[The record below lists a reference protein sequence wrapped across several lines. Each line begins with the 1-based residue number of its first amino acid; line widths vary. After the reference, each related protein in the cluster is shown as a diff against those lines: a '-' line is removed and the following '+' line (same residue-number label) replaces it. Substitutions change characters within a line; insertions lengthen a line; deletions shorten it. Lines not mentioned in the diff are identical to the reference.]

1 MRVHDDFPYSSDD
14 PSLEPFD
21 DNSSGLSLTSQQLS
35 DLKATL
41 RLVVGSTLNGRDAY
55 IQRLRL
61 VQSIQGLVNPDAI
74 TIGENETIRDQL
86 RYFFLGMLFETPD
99 VLQRGLVRAE
109 KASSK
114 VYGFV
119 SKLLSPISNSWIFSP
134 VKDRYDV
141 AAERGEKIVDRLI
154 MKGRIEEQNSRLITQ
169 QKALD
174 DLVNDILEYVIL
186 RTEVLQIVQE
196 GGVGVATDVLDV
208 YREQSAS
215 VDTVLEQRLKSFFH
229 RIPPK
234 QPGTP
239 PSKPAEGG

>member
-1 MRVHDDFPYSSDD
+1 MPAHDDFPYSSDD
-14 PSLEPFD
+14 RNLQSFD
-21 DNSSGLSLTSQQLS
+21 DNSSVLSLTSQQLS

-55 IQRLRL
+55 TQRLRL
-61 VQSIQGLVNPDAI
+61 VQSMQGLVNPDAI
-74 TIGENETIRDQL
+74 TIDENETIGDQL
-86 RYFFLGMLFETPD
+86 RYLFLGMLFETPD

-109 KASSK
+109 ETSSK
-114 VYGFV
+114 AYGFV
-119 SKLLSPISNSWIFSP
+119 SKLLSPISNSRIFSP
-134 VKDRYDV
+134 VKDRFDV
-141 AAERGEKIVDRLI
+141 AAERGEKVVDRLI

-186 RTEVLQIVQE
+186 KTEVLQIVQE
-196 GGVGVATDVLDV
+196 GGVGVATDALDV

-215 VDTVLEQRLKSFFH
+215 VDTVLEQRLKSFFQ
-229 RIPPK
+229 RNSPK

-239 PSKPAEGG
+239 ASKPAEGG